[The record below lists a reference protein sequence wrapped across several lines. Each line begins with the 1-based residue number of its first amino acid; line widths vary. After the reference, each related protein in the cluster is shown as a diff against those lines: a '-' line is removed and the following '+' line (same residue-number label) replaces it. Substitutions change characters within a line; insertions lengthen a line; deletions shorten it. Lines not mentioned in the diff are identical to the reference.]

1 MYRLCCP
8 GGDSAGARRLSDRR
22 LIDLENRIGI
32 ARVRRWA
39 IGIVGMVVGV
49 FRHRGAAVRDSEE
62 EVRHTEEVEEADV
75 EVRDQ
80 GEAGVEVEAT
90 EIAMM
95 IGKAIGHGAIRA
107 ADRRRRD
114 VGVGV

>member
-1 MYRLCCP
+1 
-8 GGDSAGARRLSDRR
+8 
-22 LIDLENRIGI
+22 LENRIGI
-32 ARVRRWA
+32 VRVRRWA
-39 IGIVGMVVGV
+39 IGIVVMVVDG
-49 FRHRGAAVRDSEE
+49 FRHRGAAVRVSEE
-62 EVRHTEEVEEADV
+62 EVRHTEEVEVVDV

-80 GEAGVEVEAT
+80 GEAGVEVEVEAT

-114 VGVGV
+114 VEVGV